1 MTVASTNYGK
11 WTTHIGTIAEVMAA
25 LNLENVGLERVE
37 VFYNGSNIT
46 AIVYGN

>member
-25 LNLENVGLERVE
+25 VALENVGPERVII
-37 VFYNGSNIT
+37 FYNGTNIT
-46 AIVYGN
+46 AVVYGN